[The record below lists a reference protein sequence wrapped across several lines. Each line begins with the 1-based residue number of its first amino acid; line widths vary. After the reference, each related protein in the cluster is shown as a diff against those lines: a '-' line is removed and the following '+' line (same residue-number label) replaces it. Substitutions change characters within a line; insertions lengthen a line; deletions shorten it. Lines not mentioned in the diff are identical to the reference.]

1 MDLFARTQAEFE
13 RGQAEFLTSLLATS
27 SRCAGIASTMY
38 EGGNTKVADQKMA
51 DAENGYATVLRF
63 LSDPQCT
70 KRLTIKA
77 GQDLRKQM
85 KMLRNNL
92 DGLKRLQKGRL
103 PE

>member
-1 MDLFARTQAEFE
+1 MDLFARVKAELH
-13 RGQAEFLTSLLATS
+13 RGQAGFLTSELATC
-27 SRCAGIASTMY
+27 SRDAGLASTMY
-38 EGGNTKVADQKMA
+38 KGGNRKGADQKTA